1 MSLDKISS
9 NTATNFNTDYI
20 QQKKTY
26 VNVIKG
32 DNVIIPQQIV
42 NQNEKLDLKENVQQV
57 INSLNEFLG
66 SNNTSLK
73 FELHDELNEY
83 YVTIVNNE
91 THEVVR
97 EIPSKKILDIY
108 AAMTEFLGFVVDKKI

>member
-1 MSLDKISS
+1 M
-9 NTATNFNTDYI
+9 NFNTDYFN
-20 QQKKTY
+20 QKKSYESENKVDALRDTE
-26 VNVIKG
+26 
-32 DNVIIPQQIV
+32 PAPSFQI
-42 NQNEKLDLKENVQQV
+42 ESIENVQQV
-57 INSLNEFLG
+57 IDSLNKFLEP
-66 SNNTSLK
+66 NNTSLK

-91 THEVVR
+91 THEIVR